1 MRDEADGRSAAD
13 VQDLSVDE
21 PGTRVEEETCRVRDV
36 LGLADASHR
45 NRADNV
51 LDAFWVVGFVEQLG
65 CDLVRSGATA
75 WTRTPMIPKVLPTG
89 PPAGFDPVEHI
100 DLPLHGWQEGEAG
113 RRQRKPYDPWRK
125 VNP

>member
-1 MRDEADGRSAAD
+1 
-13 VQDLSVDE
+13 LSGSD
-21 PGTRVEEETCRVRDV
+21 RVP
-36 LGLADASHR
+36 
-45 NRADNV
+45 
-51 LDAFWVVGFVEQLG
+51 VVPHGP
-65 CDLVRSGATA
+65 
-75 WTRTPMIPKVLPTG
+75 RTPMIPKVLPTG

>member
-1 MRDEADGRSAAD
+1 
-13 VQDLSVDE
+13 LSVDE

-45 NRADNV
+45 NRADYV

-65 CDLVRSGATA
+65 CDWSGSDRVTVVPHGP
-75 WTRTPMIPKVLPTG
+75 RTPMIPKVLPTG